1 MLLDQCVQYCL
12 SSWPSIWM
20 QIVHLVAHAN
30 PSPSLFSF
38 LLSPCHLYL
47 SFAACWKKLT
57 CGVIRSFNFGQKI
70 FQKKS
75 ESMADRMSTIVSE
88 SMSERMPA
96 YMLDRI
102 SEYMKIYA
110 MSEYILDRMPDKML
124 IEWHLVGI
132 TGFKLSFPV
141 LSDFLLEACLHASG
155 SVSSDLLF
163 AT

>member
-1 MLLDQCVQYCL
+1 
-12 SSWPSIWM
+12 
-20 QIVHLVAHAN
+20 
-30 PSPSLFSF
+30 
-38 LLSPCHLYL
+38 
-47 SFAACWKKLT
+47 
-57 CGVIRSFNFGQKI
+57 
-70 FQKKS
+70 
-75 ESMADRMSTIVSE
+75 
-88 SMSERMPA
+88 MSERMPA

-110 MSEYILDRMPDKML
+110 MSEYIPDRMQNKML

-132 TGFKLSFPV
+132 TGFKLSFFQTWVPV

>member
-1 MLLDQCVQYCL
+1 MGL
-12 SSWPSIWM
+12 SGPLI
-20 QIVHLVAHAN
+20 LVKRY
-30 PSPSLFSF
+30 S
-38 LLSPCHLYL
+38 
-47 SFAACWKKLT
+47 
-57 CGVIRSFNFGQKI
+57 R
-70 FQKKS
+70 KKS

>member
-1 MLLDQCVQYCL
+1 
-12 SSWPSIWM
+12 
-20 QIVHLVAHAN
+20 
-30 PSPSLFSF
+30 
-38 LLSPCHLYL
+38 
-47 SFAACWKKLT
+47 
-57 CGVIRSFNFGQKI
+57 
-70 FQKKS
+70 
-75 ESMADRMSTIVSE
+75 MAGRMSTLVSE
-88 SMSERMPA
+88 SMSETMSERMLA
-96 YMLDRI
+96 YMSDRI